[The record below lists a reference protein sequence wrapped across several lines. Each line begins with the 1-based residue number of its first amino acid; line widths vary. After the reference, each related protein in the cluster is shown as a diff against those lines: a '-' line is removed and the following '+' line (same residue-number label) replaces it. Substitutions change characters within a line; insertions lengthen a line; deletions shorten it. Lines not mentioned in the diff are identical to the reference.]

1 MNFAIQ
7 YKKVNKMLQIA
18 STPLS
23 QKKALIEYR
32 KLMLAHGAT
41 GEEAKQLVREIEN
54 LSFPK
59 QALFR
64 ISRQIK
70 KCDKCPNLG
79 GYCPG
84 SGPYD
89 ADVVFI
95 GEAPGAKEE
104 KQHKPFVGP
113 AGQILKRLLRKFA
126 LYQKKEVFIT
136 NITKCRLPG
145 NRDPMT
151 AEKEACL
158 PYLWQELSIIQPK
171 LVVTLGNV
179 PTKQFIECK
188 SVTEVRGTSH
198 RIPIPVPPWTM
209 RFFPTYHPAVL
220 LHPHTGMDYEG
231 MLEEDFLK
239 IPYLM
244 AHPEEDVVT
253 PKLFEIWDK

>member
-1 MNFAIQ
+1 
-7 YKKVNKMLQIA
+7 MLQTA
-18 STPLS
+18 STPVA

-32 KLMLAHGAT
+32 KLVSAEGAT
-41 GEEAKQLVREIEN
+41 DEETKQLVQEIERMV
-54 LSFPK
+54 FPK
-59 QALFR
+59 AVLAR
-64 ISRQIK
+64 ITRTIK
-70 KCDKCPNLG
+70 KCDKCPGLG

-84 SGPYD
+84 KGPHD

-113 AGQILKRLLRKFA
+113 AGQILKRLLREFA
-126 LYQKKEVFIT
+126 LYQRNEIFIT
-136 NITKCRLPG
+136 NIAKCRLPG
-145 NRDPMT
+145 NRDPSA

-158 PYLWQELSIIQPK
+158 PYLWEELSIIQPK

-188 SVTEVRGTSH
+188 TVTEVRGTSH

-220 LHPHTGMDYEG
+220 LHPHTEDYEG
-231 MLEEDFLK
+231 MLEADFLK
-239 IPYLM
+239 IPYLV
-244 AHPEEDVVT
+244 AHPEEDVIT
-253 PKLFEIWDK
+253 PRLFEIWDR